1 MIQINMDKPDDC
13 DLCKFRQLRGRD
25 CFLNP
30 ESNEYMTFE
39 EQYKHCPLI
48 EVKDGCEQKM
58 THQDLINEC
67 NMLQGNVNRMMVTK
81 DIRELVRIHEFA
93 EMRLQKIHK
102 WRVKELVAKM
112 ERGEQEE

>member
-1 MIQINMDKPDDC
+1 MIQINMGMPSTCMVCRFRDAGDC
-13 DLCKFRQLRGRD
+13 DCL
-25 CFLNP
+25 LNP
-30 ESNEYMTFE
+30 ESNSYSTYE

-81 DIRELVRIHEFA
+81 DIKELVRMHEIA

-112 ERGEQEE
+112 EKGE